1 MNTYTAQQLTEL
13 LQQDDPEMNVRTVR
27 YYSQIGIVPPL
38 VTVGNKRVYSDD
50 HLHYFR
56 AVMTLS
62 KTGETLAS
70 IQDMLSGLKMDE
82 IIRIGNKL
90 SMVQNHVFLRNET
103 HQVNEDVFI
112 TLSPRISAEL
122 QEKVIQAVSQLVKEE
137 KKR

>member
-1 MNTYTAQQLTEL
+1 MNTYTAQQVTEL
-13 LQQDDPEMNVRTVR
+13 LQHDDPEMNVRTVR

-38 VTVGNKRVYSDD
+38 VTVGNKRVYTDE
-50 HLHYFR
+50 HLHYYR

-70 IQDMLSGLKMDE
+70 IQDMLKDLPMDE

-90 SMVQNHVFLRNET
+90 SMVQNQVFLRNET
-103 HQVNEDVFI
+103 HQVSDDVFI

-122 QEKVIQAVSQLVKEE
+122 QEKVIQTVSKLIKEE
-137 KKR
+137 KIR